1 MEPQPDGVATHPNVF
16 RILRADRFLL
26 AGVCLLSVAVL
37 APLAQTPILPLN
49 DLPNHVA
56 MSALL
61 RHMWSGDAVA
71 AFHFEL
77 QPHPAPYWLTYLL
90 LLAASYL
97 FPTLTGAK
105 VVVALC
111 LLSVPLST
119 MRLLLAL
126 RRSPRLALWSF
137 ALCWDFSLSMG
148 FIAYTLSV
156 SLGFV
161 FLARCIESLD
171 AKPRRS
177 SLLVTV
183 LLGLL
188 LAQSH
193 AHAAGGA
200 AVLVF
205 AVAVLEFRRRW
216 VLLRGLALS
225 AVPVLGLVPW
235 ILLGARSEGRARPET
250 IGHWPDVGERMSRMF
265 HYTVDLVNGQT
276 ERNVLGL
283 AFVFLLLAPLV
294 LAAWTGGDGNSARP
308 RALYLAA
315 WALYVVMPASL
326 VWPFF
331 QLLIHERHATM
342 ILLLGL
348 ALPAASFTGRQ
359 AWRLIPGGVV
369 ALAVAAVI
377 TVQCARFSTE
387 VQPFLAVVDAV
398 PPSSRIAWVLWQQ
411 RTPESVRDT
420 IPQVPAY
427 LLAEKG
433 GYSPYLFQTPNLPL
447 RYRADRHRP
456 HPHWHHP
463 DQFTLAQ
470 HGIHYDYV
478 LVQGKQLD
486 RFQQGLIEAPEGR
499 FRASVVL
506 ESGIW
511 RLYQMRREP

>member
-1 MEPQPDGVATHPNVF
+1 MDAKPDHIARPTT
-16 RILRADRFLL
+16 LRLLRSDRFLL
-26 AGVCLLSVAVL
+26 ASACVLSLAVV
-37 APLAQTPILPLN
+37 APLTQTPILPLN

-61 RHMWSGDAVA
+61 RHMWSGDSVA
-71 AFHFEL
+71 AFHFEV

-90 LLAASYL
+90 LLAASYV

-119 MRLLLAL
+119 MRLLVAL
-126 RRSPRLALWSF
+126 GRSPRLALWSF

-171 AKPRRS
+171 GSPKWS

-193 AHAAGGA
+193 AHAAGGT

-205 AVAVLEFRRRW
+205 AVAVLELRRRS
-216 VLLRGLALS
+216 VLLRGVALS
-225 AVPVLGLVPW
+225 TVPVLGLVPW

-276 ERNVLGL
+276 ERNLLGF
-283 AFVFLLLAPLV
+283 AFAFLLLAPLI

-308 RALYLAA
+308 RALYLTA
-315 WALYVVMPASL
+315 WGLYALMPASL

-348 ALPAASFTGRQ
+348 AVPASAFTGRQ
-359 AWRLIPGGVV
+359 AWRLVPGGVV
-369 ALAVAAVI
+369 AVAVATVI
-377 TVQCARFSTE
+377 TVQCARFSRE
-387 VQPFLAVVDAV
+387 VEPFLAVVEAV
-398 PPSSRIAWVLWQQ
+398 PASSRIAWVLWQQ

-486 RFQQGLIEAPEGR
+486 RFQHGLIEVPEGR

-511 RLYQMRREP
+511 RLYRMSREP